1 MPKKHKSMRL
11 LAGILFLGLTACG
24 GGETKTSSSTS
35 TSETVSPTAS
45 PAEIAEQEASNTV
58 LVDGSSTVFPI
69 SEALAQSFASKN
81 PGTKVVVG
89 ISSSGGGFKRFCI
102 GDTDI
107 VNASRPIKQAE
118 MDLCKANGVEYV
130 EVPIAYDG
138 IAVVVNR
145 YNDWAECLTLEELAK
160 IWSEESQG
168 KFAEWKEVR
177 EDFPD
182 TPLKLY
188 APDTESGTYDHFT
201 AAVTGTEGK
210 SRMDFEASENDQVI
224 ALAIDSEWGS
234 LGFIGYNYYNQ
245 NKDVWKLVK
254 IDNGSGECIEPNATT
269 IGDGTYSPLA
279 RPLFVYANKNSL
291 KRIPVVKDFVN
302 YQIDASNKE
311 RFTEAGYVP
320 LPESILVQYRE
331 KIEKADTGSLFDGE
345 SAVGVKLADK
355 LNEEKEK

>member
-1 MPKKHKSMRL
+1 MQAKHKSIGL
-11 LAGILFLGLTACG
+11 LAGFLFLSLTACG
-24 GGETKTSSSTS
+24 GGETQTS

-45 PAEIAEQEASNTV
+45 PAEIAEQEARNTV
-58 LVDGSSTVFPI
+58 LVDGSSTIFPI

-81 PGTKVVVG
+81 PGTRVVVG

-107 VNASRPIKQAE
+107 INASRPIKQAE

-168 KFAEWKEVR
+168 KFAEWNQVR
-177 EDFPD
+177 EDFPE

-188 APDTESGTYDHFT
+188 APDTESGTYDYFT
-201 AAVTGTEGK
+201 AAVTGTQGK

-234 LGFIGYNYYNQ
+234 LGFVGFNYYNQ
-245 NKDVWKLVK
+245 NKDGWKLVK

-279 RPLFVYANKNSL
+279 RPLFVYVNKNSL
-291 KRIPVVKDFVN
+291 KRVPVVKDFVN

-320 LPESILVQYRE
+320 LPESLLVEFRE
-331 KIEKADTGSLFDGE
+331 KIEKAETGSLFNGE